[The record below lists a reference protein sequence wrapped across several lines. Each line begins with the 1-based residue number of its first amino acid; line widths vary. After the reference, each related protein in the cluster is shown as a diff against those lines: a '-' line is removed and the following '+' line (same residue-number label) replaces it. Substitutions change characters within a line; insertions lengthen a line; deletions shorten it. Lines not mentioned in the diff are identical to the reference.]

1 MVLSHNQMAYTAIVV
16 TMIFGSL
23 FVGVS
28 GLVQTSEN
36 FGFDPAGEDDLFE
49 DDGLISEAVDTDGDG
64 LPDKMEEVQYGTDPL
79 REDTDNDGLND
90 GWEVANG
97 LNPLDSGDAEDD
109 NAPPATGDES
119 SSEGNESD
127 SWPNPE
133 DGPNG
138 DPDKDGLT
146 NQQEQAFGTE
156 PKLADTDGDGLNDR
170 WEVEY
175 MNYNQTSQSGEV
187 IILFNPLSGNWDCE
201 LLTTAK
207 ISAITQI
214 LDESEERPSWTEL
227 ENIAGQ
233 HSCDAVLDL
242 SLIHI

>member
-1 MVLSHNQMAYTAIVV
+1 MVLSHNQMAYTAITV

-23 FVGVS
+23 FVGLS
-28 GLVQTSEN
+28 GFVQTSESLGS
-36 FGFDPAGEDDLFE
+36 FEPAGEDDLFKDE
-49 DDGLISEAVDTDGDG
+49 ELISQAIDTDGDG

-79 REDTDNDGLND
+79 REDTDNDGLTD

-97 LNPLDSGDAEDD
+97 LNPLDSGDADDD
-109 NAPPATGDES
+109 NVPPATGAES
-119 SSEGNESD
+119 SSEGNETE

-133 DGPNG
+133 NGPNG
-138 DPDKDGLT
+138 DPDRDGLT

-175 MNYNQTSQSGEV
+175 MYYNQTAQDGEN
-187 IILFNPLSGNWDCE
+187 INLFNPLSGNWDCG
-201 LLTTAK
+201 LLTEAK
-207 ISAITQI
+207 I
-214 LDESEERPSWTEL
+214 
-227 ENIAGQ
+227 
-233 HSCDAVLDL
+233 L